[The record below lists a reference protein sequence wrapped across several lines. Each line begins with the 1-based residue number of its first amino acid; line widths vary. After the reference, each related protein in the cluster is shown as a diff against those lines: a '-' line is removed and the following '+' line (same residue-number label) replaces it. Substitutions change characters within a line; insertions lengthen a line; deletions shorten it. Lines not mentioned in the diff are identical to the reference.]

1 MTQHSPQLA
10 ITYRFLQP
18 GLEAQ
23 EMTVRI
29 DESTMRST
37 PLSDAPYP
45 AWTRMDAGGCEGCEW
60 KESEHCPVAI
70 RLVKPV
76 ETFLFVVSFEQLE
89 VEVIS
94 ADRKYSKKLDMQQG
108 LSSLFGLVMATS
120 GCPSLAAFRPMA
132 RFHLPF
138 ASFDET
144 FFRVL
149 SSCLMRHFV
158 EGNLP
163 NTSRDQV
170 MAEVTEVY
178 AKAARVNAGLMER
191 LRTGIASMADSSPNA
206 VALLA
211 AFSGLVPLTA
221 EKQVKKIEALFK
233 A

>member
-1 MTQHSPQLA
+1 MTPNSIPLA

-29 DESTMRST
+29 DPATMRSA

-45 AWTRMDAGGCEGCEW
+45 AWTRMDAGSCEGCEW
-60 KESEHCPVAI
+60 KESDHCPVAI

-76 ETFLFVVSFEQLE
+76 ETFLFVVSFEQME
-89 VEVIS
+89 VEVESI
-94 ADRKYSKKLDMQQG
+94 DRTYSKKVDMQQG

-138 ASFDET
+138 ASFEET

-149 SSCLMRHFV
+149 SSCLMRHFA
-158 EGNLP
+158 EKNLE
-163 NTSRDQV
+163 NASRDQII
-170 MAEVTEVY
+170 AEVTEVY
-178 AKAARVNAGLMER
+178 AKAGRVNEGLMQR

-221 EKQVKKIEALFK
+221 DKQVKKIEALFK